1 MYTKEQAR
9 PAGLDSAARFTGGTL
24 LLVFSVLPV
33 QAQTNT
39 STLPAVTVM
48 GSQAGAGLTAPVSTG
63 SGLDLTPM
71 QTPASI
77 DVISREQLEERG
89 DHSVVDA
96 ITRAGGISAMGHPG
110 NGGSSLSAR
119 GFTDTTSV
127 MRLYDGMRQY
137 GGVGLT
143 FPFDTWS
150 IERIEVLRGPASVI
164 YGDGAIGGVVNVIP
178 KKPTRGPVENELEA
192 TLGTDDTARLGLG
205 SGGAL
210 SDRWS
215 YRVDL
220 SGARSDGWVDHG
232 ESRDA
237 TFSGALQWDATEDL
251 SLRLSHAY
259 GYQKPMKYFGTP
271 LVEGE
276 QQDALREKNYNVS
289 DSEIRY
295 RDQWTDLSALWTP
308 NAATTVR
315 ARLYHIDSR
324 RNYRNAERYIYN
336 ETSGLI
342 DRSDNTEIHHEQKQT
357 GLTADAAFDGKL
369 FGLDN
374 KVSVGF
380 DVSASSFQHSNN
392 TYSGS
397 SPSVDPYDPVP
408 GYFHSDEPTIPRYR
422 NKADQYALFIEDRL
436 ALTPEWSVLAGLRY
450 DHTKLNRQDLVS
462 DSRTFERTYADFGW
476 RMGTVYDLTPELA
489 LYAQYSVAADPV
501 GGMLLLSPANSQFE
515 MSKGKQLE
523 VGLKQSFWEGSGEW
537 TLAAYHIKKNNL
549 LSRDPADLALRIQ
562 VGEQSSRG
570 VEASLAVTPA
580 RGWRV
585 EANASILRA
594 RFDDFQE
601 ASGGVVVSRQ
611 GNVPPNVAQRLANVW
626 VSWNFQPGWTA
637 MAGLRYVGKRYAD
650 NANSLELP
658 SYTTTDLALRW
669 DVDKD
674 TTITARG
681 FNIFDKAYFTTAYY
695 TPTQWLYGPGRRFE
709 LTLNH
714 RF

>member
-1 MYTKEQAR
+1 MYTREATR
-9 PAGLDSAARFTGGTL
+9 PAGLDGAVSLAVVPFVL
-24 LLVFSVLPV
+24 LSFIMPV
-33 QAQTNT
+33 QAQTSA
-39 STLPAVTVM
+39 STLSAITVT
-48 GSQAGAGLTAPVSTG
+48 GSSGQAGLTVPVSTG

-71 QTPASI
+71 QTPASLE
-77 DVISREQLEERG
+77 VISREQLEERG

-96 ITRAGGISAMGHPG
+96 ITRAGGISAMAHPG

-150 IERIEVLRGPASVI
+150 IDRIEVLRGPASVI
-164 YGDGAIGGVVNVIP
+164 YGDGAIGAVVNVIP
-178 KKPTRGPVENELEA
+178 KKPTRGPMQNELEA
-192 TLGTDDTARLGLG
+192 TVGSDDTARLALG

-210 SDRWS
+210 SERWS

-220 SGARSDGWVDHG
+220 SGMRSDGWVDHG

-237 TFSGALQWDATEDL
+237 SFSGALQWDATDNL

-271 LVEGE
+271 LIDGVQQEGV
-276 QQDALREKNYNVS
+276 REKNYNVS

-308 NAATTVR
+308 DAATTVR

-324 RNYRNAERYIYN
+324 RDYRNAERYIYN
-336 ETSGLI
+336 PASGLI
-342 DRSDNTEIHHEQKQT
+342 DRSDNTEIHHDQKQT

-374 KVSVGF
+374 KLSVGF
-380 DVSASSFQHSNN
+380 DASTSSFKHTNN
-392 TYSGS
+392 TYTGS
-397 SPSVDPYDPVP
+397 SPSVDPYNPVP

-422 NKADQYALFIEDRL
+422 NKAEQYALFIEDRL
-436 ALTPEWSVLAGLRY
+436 ALTPAWSVLAGLRY
-450 DHTKLNRQDLVS
+450 DHTKLRRQDLVS
-462 DSRTFERTYADFGW
+462 DSAAFERTYADFGW
-476 RMGTVYDLTPELA
+476 RVGTVYDLTPDLA
-489 LYAQYSVAADPV
+489 IYAQYSVAADPV
-501 GGMLLLSPANSQFE
+501 GGMLLLSPANSQFD
-515 MSKGKQLE
+515 MSRGKQLE
-523 VGLKQSFWEGSGEW
+523 VGLKQTFWQGSGEW
-537 TLAAYHIKKNNL
+537 TLAAYQIKKSNM
-549 LSRDPADLALRIQ
+549 LSRDAVNPALRVQ

-570 VEASLAVTPA
+570 IEATLAVSPA

-601 ASGGVVVSRQ
+601 SAGGVAVTRS

-637 MAGLRYVGKRYAD
+637 MAGLRYVGKRFAD

-669 DVDKD
+669 DVSRD

-681 FNIFDKAYFTTAYY
+681 YNVFDKAYFTTAYY